1 MNNRKALKN
10 QGLRF
15 RKAIKTVW
23 GGGKTRTRTIR
34 NGSADIQ
41 TARGRKRDHADSAM
55 HFSMGIFRSWMG
67 EIRGLL

>member
-10 QGLRF
+10 QGLRL

-23 GGGKTRTRTIR
+23 GGKTRTRTIR

-55 HFSMGIFRSWMG
+55 HFSMGIFRPWMG

>member
-1 MNNRKALKN
+1 MNNKKALKN
-10 QGLRF
+10 QGLRL

-23 GGGKTRTRTIR
+23 GGKTRTIR
-34 NGSADIQ
+34 NGSADIH

>member
-1 MNNRKALKN
+1 M
-10 QGLRF
+10 F
-15 RKAIKTVW
+15 RKFIHRDRKSFNQNQCFMNW
-23 GGGKTRTRTIR
+23 GGGKTRTIR

-55 HFSMGIFRSWMG
+55 HFSMGIFRPWMG